1 MSLPAWLYFEILT
14 YFDNQLNG
22 IFIETKQLAMKNTLK
37 FRNCSLKE
45 ILSTGLLLVLCLALN
60 GQQQKEKEN
69 VLLKE
74 EVNYGEFMSQHDLT
88 WEELPLQW
96 NEGAFTGNAHLGMMV
111 FASLKENRIDFHI
124 GRQDVTDHRKAP
136 DKKSSIGTPGA
147 GVMYDFPRLDL
158 GRLVLLPA
166 GKIVSGTLRVDLW
179 NAEIRGKIT
188 TSLGEVS
195 FRAFAPYQEMVQII
209 EVTSTEKDKGKMVP
223 CKWDFLPGNPSS
235 PRAIVFPDAKESK
248 EYHTNPKPIMVK
260 EDNTT
265 IWVQSLLAGGDYAT
279 AWTERTGPKPGNSTL
294 YITTANEVPASG
306 ISKNA
311 ALKNIQNAVNKPVMD
326 VVKVHR
332 DSWHQFYSKSFLS
345 IPDVRMESFYWI
357 QLYKMATCS
366 RPDGPAV
373 DLNGPY
379 FRVTQWPGLWWN
391 LNVQLTY
398 WLVYESNHLEMGE
411 NLITLVD
418 ECFETLLSRFRG
430 PKLGDLAWAMHN
442 YWLHYRYAGD
452 RKAIQDKWVPKAMK
466 IAELYEEMQ
475 QKNPS
480 GKIGLLPMESP
491 EYKGFA
497 LYTNSSY
504 NLAIYRWLLNTLIE
518 SNERANTNPA
528 DIAKWKN
535 ILANLVPFATDQNG
549 IRIGSDQAVEIS
561 HRHYSHLLGLYPLFQ
576 LNPDSPEDRALVDKS
591 VVHWHKIGDGKG
603 LAGYSYTGAASL
615 YAALGRGNDAYSIL
629 QNFLTGS
636 IGISQLLSNT
646 FYVESGGKNP
656 VIETPLSGAASIME
670 LLMQSWGNKIRI
682 FPAVPDTWKN
692 SLFNDLRAQ
701 GGFLV
706 SASRKEGKTEWVR
719 IRSEAGEPCVVKIP
733 GWTIAYQADKGKKR
747 EIKALGES
755 EFKIGLAAGDVIL
768 LAPSAKPV
776 KAIVQPV
783 THLTGEKNLYG
794 VKKGKQLP
802 KNQNWP
808 EPEYK
813 VN

>member
-1 MSLPAWLYFEILT
+1 
-14 YFDNQLNG
+14 
-22 IFIETKQLAMKNTLK
+22 MKNTWK
-37 FRNCSLKE
+37 SRNSVLKE
-45 ILSTGLLLVLCLALN
+45 ILTAVLLVVCLAVN
-60 GQQQKEKEN
+60 GREPKAKVN
-69 VLLKE
+69 RPLKDHI
-74 EVNYGEFMSQHDLT
+74 NYGEFLAQHDLV

-147 GVMYDFPRLDL
+147 GVMYDFPRLDI
-158 GRLVLLPA
+158 GRLVLVPA
-166 GKIVSGTLRVDLW
+166 GKIISGTMRVDLW
-179 NAEIRGKIT
+179 NAEIRGNII

-195 FRAFAPYQEMVQII
+195 FRAFTPYQEMVQII
-209 EVTSTEKDKGKMVP
+209 EVTSSEKDKGSMVP
-223 CKWDFLPGNPSS
+223 CQWNFLPGNPSS

-248 EYHTNPKPIMVK
+248 EYLPNPKPLLVK
-260 EDNTT
+260 EENTA
-265 IWVQSLLAGGDYAT
+265 IWVQPLLAGGDYAT
-279 AWTERTGPKPGNSTL
+279 AWTEKKGNKSGASTL

-306 ISKNA
+306 ISKNV
-311 ALKNIQNAVNKPVMD
+311 ALKNIQHAVSQSVSDIEKL
-326 VVKVHR
+326 HR
-332 DSWHQFYSKSFLS
+332 DWWHQFYSKSFLS

-411 NLITLVD
+411 NLITLMD
-418 ECFETLLSRFRG
+418 DCFETLLARFRG

-452 RKAIQDKWVPKAMK
+452 RKAIQEKWVPKAMK
-466 IAELYEEMQ
+466 IAALYEEMQ
-475 QKNPS
+475 QKDPS

-491 EYKGFA
+491 EYKGFT

-504 NLAIYRWLLNTLIE
+504 NLAIYRWLLSTLIE
-518 SNERANTNPA
+518 SNERSNTNLSEVT
-528 DIAKWKN
+528 KWKN
-535 ILANLVPFATDQNG
+535 TLARLVPFATDQNG
-549 IRIGSDQAVEIS
+549 IRIGSDQAVDMS

-615 YAALGRGNDAYSIL
+615 YAALGRGNDAASIL
-629 QNFLTGS
+629 HHFLTGS

-656 VIETPLSGAASIME
+656 VIETPLSAAASIME

-682 FPAVPDTWKN
+682 FPAVPDHWKDA
-692 SLFNDLRAQ
+692 LFNDLRAQ

-706 SASRKEGKTEWVR
+706 SASRKESKTEWVQ
-719 IRSEAGEPCVVKIP
+719 IKSMAGEPCIVKIP
-733 GWTIAYQADKGKKR
+733 GWTGAFQSDKGKAIHI
-747 EIKALGES
+747 ESLGNN
-755 EFKIGLAAGDVIL
+755 EFRIDLATGDEIL
-768 LAPSAKPV
+768 LAPSAAPV
-776 KAIVQPV
+776 DAILQPV
-783 THLTGEKNLYG
+783 RHLTEEKNLYG
-794 VKKGKQLP
+794 IKKGMQLP

-808 EPEYK
+808 EPEYI